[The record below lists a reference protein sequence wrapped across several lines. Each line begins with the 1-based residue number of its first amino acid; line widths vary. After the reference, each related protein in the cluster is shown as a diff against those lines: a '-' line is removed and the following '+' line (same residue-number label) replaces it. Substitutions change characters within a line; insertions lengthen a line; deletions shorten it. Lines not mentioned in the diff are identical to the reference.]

1 MDTVPPDML
10 SLLLFRS
17 HPIHENTL
25 LACVLVPG
33 THGYFLASL
42 DNVGHS
48 SFLALCKSREFL
60 SVSKG

>member
-33 THGYFLASL
+33 TYKYFLASL
-42 DNVGHS
+42 DNVDS